1 MSGLKINN
9 CQIGVDMANGGT
21 SAQTVGSVLLIDSTI
36 SNTPI
41 GVSTAYSTSEGVTNG
56 TLIIDNVDF
65 SSNVPVAVSNA
76 ANKATVLAGNAK
88 VASWAQGSQYTSGG
102 AGAGLA
108 KQGPLTAATKPT
120 SLLNSA
126 GNVFTRSK
134 PQYESVSSSSFKS
147 VKAAGAKGDG
157 VTDDTKAIQALFNSA
172 GSGDVVY
179 FDHGAYVITDTV
191 TVPKNIRVTG
201 EIWPMIMAG
210 GTAFNNQAS
219 PKPVFQVGQPG
230 DVGAVEISDLIF
242 ETLGPQPGAIMVEW
256 NVAES
261 SQGAAGM
268 WDVHFRIGGTAGT
281 NLQSNTCSEN
291 HNHTAPANTACEGAF
306 LLLHVTQK
314 ATIYLENNWFWV
326 ADHELDLGTYT
337 LSQDMMI
344 DANNIT
350 GDHNQINIFNGRGV
364 LIESDVGPVWLYGT
378 SSEHSVL
385 YNYQISNA
393 SNVYMSLIQS
403 ETPYFQSNPDATTP
417 FTTNSKYQDPTF
429 SGNSS
434 SKKAWGLR
442 IVDSKDVFVYGA
454 GLYSFF
460 VSFLHSTL
468 IYFQGRMLTV
478 IQDNYL
484 QTCLA
489 TESCQDNMVSIENSG
504 PINLYGLSTKAATNQ
519 VTVNGKS
526 AALDSANRNN
536 FCATISVFTQTG

>member
-1 MSGLKINN
+1 
-9 CQIGVDMANGGT
+9 MANGGT

-41 GVSTAYSTSEGVTNG
+41 GVSTAYSTNEGVTNG

-88 VASWAQGSQYTSGG
+88 IASWAQGSQYTSGS
-102 AGAGLA
+102 AGAGSS
-108 KQGPLTAATKPT
+108 KQGLLTAATKPT

-126 GNVFTRSK
+126 GHVFTRSK
-134 PQYESVSSSSFKS
+134 PQYESVASSSFKS
-147 VKAAGAKGDG
+147 AKAAGAKGDG

-201 EIWPMIMAG
+201 EIWPLIMAG

-219 PKPVFQVGQPG
+219 PKPVFQVGQIG

-281 NLQSNTCSEN
+281 QLQSDKCSEN

-326 ADHELDLGTYT
+326 ADHELDLGTYNFP
-337 LSQDMMI
+337 QYMMI
-344 DANNIT
+344 DANNIK

-393 SNVYMSLIQS
+393 SSVYMSLIQS

-460 VSFLHSTL
+460 VSFLHSML
-468 IYFQGRMLTV
+468 VYFQVWMLTV
-478 IQDNYL
+478 LQDNYV

-489 TESCQDNMVSIENSG
+489 TESCQDNMVSIESSTS
-504 PINLYGLSTKAATNQ
+504 IHMYGLSTKAATNQ

-536 FCATISVFTQTG
+536 FCATISVFTEAT